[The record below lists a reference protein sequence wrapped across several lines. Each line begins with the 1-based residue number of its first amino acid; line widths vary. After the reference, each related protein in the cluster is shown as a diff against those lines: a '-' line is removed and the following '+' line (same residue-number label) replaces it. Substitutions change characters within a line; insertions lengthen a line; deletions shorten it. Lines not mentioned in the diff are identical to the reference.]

1 LQNDVTKKFPTWNLE
16 MQNFL
21 NNLESLNS
29 TSETMISLCFIE
41 KSISDILLYLED
53 QLAKIQK
60 VGNSNKRKKLNDNL
74 YRLIVSLKNKNPE
87 LVFSTLY
94 FIDDEQI
101 HSLDLTNHQISL
113 SKEYKFINPYY
124 KSGEKFECAYFSDF
138 FLNNKFLVYIQL
150 QKLKVS
156 AKQWTLTKEK
166 SWTKDHKDDKELEKY
181 LEELKMKYGIVY
193 INGFKS
199 TNFNPQWLVKME
211 NHYSRSDFFVW
222 VEKNKQLQHH
232 KSLEKRL
239 EDLQNSKTNLDLYVF
254 GKLKQDILVA
264 IENYQL
270 KELYIERKKLEK
282 LKTLVDA
289 DALNFTII
297 PIDTIERGDVGD
309 RFIQDYNGLMG
320 IRYFV

>member
-1 LQNDVTKKFPTWNLE
+1 MQNDVTKKFPTWNLE

-101 HSLDLTNHQISL
+101 HCLDLTNHQISL

>member
-101 HSLDLTNHQISL
+101 HCLDLTNHQISL

-193 INGFKS
+193 INGLKS

>member
-1 LQNDVTKKFPTWNLE
+1 

-21 NNLESLNS
+21 NNLKSLSSN
-29 TSETMISLCFIE
+29 SETMISLCFIE

-53 QLAKIQK
+53 QLTKIQK
-60 VGNSNKRKKLNDNL
+60 IGNSNKRKKLNDNL
-74 YRLIVSLKNKNPE
+74 YRLVVSLKNKNPE
-87 LVFSTLY
+87 LVCSTLY
-94 FIDDEQI
+94 FINDEQV
-101 HSLDLTNHQISL
+101 HSLDLTHHQISL

-124 KSGEKFECAYFSDF
+124 KSGESFECSYFSDF
-138 FLNNKFLVYIQL
+138 FLNDKFLVYIQL
-150 QKLKVS
+150 QKLKVN
-156 AKQWTLTKEK
+156 AKQWTQTKEK

-181 LEELKMKYGIVY
+181 LEELKMKFGTIY
-193 INGFKS
+193 IHGFKS
-199 TNFNPQWLVKME
+199 TNFNPQWLVKVE

-232 KSLEKRL
+232 KALEKRL
-239 EDLQNSKTNLDLYVF
+239 DDLQNSKTNLDFYVF

-282 LKTLVDA
+282 LKTMVEA

-297 PIDTIERGDVGD
+297 PIDIIEKGDVGD

>member
-1 LQNDVTKKFPTWNLE
+1 